1 MMTIVEIKDFKF
13 SWNLLVVP
21 KLMNQELHRSLKFFL
36 DASVE
41 LAVLETIIILV
52 IFIPTLYKPLK

>member
-1 MMTIVEIKDFKF
+1 MMTTVEIKDFKF

-21 KLMNQELHRSLKFFL
+21 KLMSRELHRSLKFFL

-52 IFIPTLYKPLK
+52 IFSPTL

>member
-1 MMTIVEIKDFKF
+1 MMTIVERKDFKF

-21 KLMNQELHRSLKFFL
+21 KLMSQELHRSLKFFL

-52 IFIPTLYKPLK
+52 IFSPTL

>member
-21 KLMNQELHRSLKFFL
+21 KLMSRELHRSLKFFL

-41 LAVLETIIILV
+41 LAVLETFIILV
-52 IFIPTLYKPLK
+52 IFSPTL